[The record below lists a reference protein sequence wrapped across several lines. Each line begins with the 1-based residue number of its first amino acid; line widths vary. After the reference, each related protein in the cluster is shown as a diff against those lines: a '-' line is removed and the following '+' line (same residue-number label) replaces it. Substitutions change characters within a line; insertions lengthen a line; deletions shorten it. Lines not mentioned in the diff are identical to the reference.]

1 MVPLV
6 GAMGTCANA
15 QSGFVHDPAK
25 KNLHGGGGG
34 GTDDDDV
41 DDDDTGPRED
51 GSMMGPLLDAKEKQ
65 QRGERDSTTM
75 EDTNV

>member
-1 MVPLV
+1 MVV
-6 GAMGTCANA
+6 GAMVTCANA

-25 KNLHGGGGG
+25 KNLHGGGGGG

-51 GSMMGPLLDAKEKQ
+51 GSMMGGPLLDAKEKQ
-65 QRGERDSTTM
+65 
-75 EDTNV
+75 

>member
-1 MVPLV
+1 MVPFV

-34 GTDDDDV
+34 GTDDDV
-41 DDDDTGPRED
+41 DDDDTGPLWED
-51 GSMMGPLLDAKEKQ
+51 GSMMYGSTSRR
-65 QRGERDSTTM
+65 QREAL
-75 EDTNV
+75 

>member
-1 MVPLV
+1 MVV
-6 GAMGTCANA
+6 GAMVTCANA

-34 GTDDDDV
+34 TDDDDV
-41 DDDDTGPRED
+41 DDDTGPRED

-65 QRGERDSTTM
+65 QRGERDSTKM

>member
-1 MVPLV
+1 MVPFV

-34 GTDDDDV
+34 TDDDV
-41 DDDDTGPRED
+41 DDDDTGPLWED
-51 GSMMGPLLDAKEKQ
+51 GSMMYGSTSRR
-65 QRGERDSTTM
+65 QREAL
-75 EDTNV
+75 

>member
-1 MVPLV
+1 MVV
-6 GAMGTCANA
+6 GAMVTCANA

-25 KNLHGGGGG
+25 KNLHGGEG
-34 GTDDDDV
+34 GTDDDV

>member
-1 MVPLV
+1 MVV
-6 GAMGTCANA
+6 GAMVTCANA

-34 GTDDDDV
+34 TDDDV
-41 DDDDTGPRED
+41 DDDTAPRED
-51 GSMMGPLLDAKEKQ
+51 GSMIGPLLDAKEKQ

>member
-1 MVPLV
+1 MVV

-34 GTDDDDV
+34 GTDDDV
-41 DDDDTGPRED
+41 DDDDTGPLWED
-51 GSMMGPLLDAKEKQ
+51 GSMMYGSTSRR
-65 QRGERDSTTM
+65 QREAL
-75 EDTNV
+75 